1 MTPSAIRQ
9 AQRYVSPPKRELFNQ
24 QVWALVRQI
33 PPGKVSTY
41 GQIAS
46 FLPPPAGMDPKSY
59 LAFGAR
65 WVGGAMAACPQ
76 GVPWQRVIN
85 SQGKISLRPGGNEQR
100 QLLEA
105 EGVAFDEKGRVNL
118 KRFGWEGPSREW
130 LAAHGLPPLPEKPGP
145 IQAEM
150 KFN

>member
-85 SQGKISLRPGGNEQR
+85 SQGKISLRGPAGSENQR
-100 QLLEA
+100 QLLEG
-105 EGVAFDEKGRVNL
+105 EGIVFDDHDRVDL
-118 KRFGWEGPSREW
+118 KVYAWKGPSKE
-130 LAAHGLPPLPEKPGP
+130 
-145 IQAEM
+145 
-150 KFN
+150 